1 MSEAATARHHHPH
14 EEQDGDE
21 DEDEDDELSHE
32 CSFRVEVALP
42 VGRGGQP
49 VTDEQVAVLDEDG
62 AVVDVRPRSEVRRLN
77 LRHAATAVLLRH
89 PDGRVYVHRRSPD
102 KDWQPSAHDAA
113 AGGVL
118 RAGEDPDAA
127 AARELAEEL
136 GVTRV
141 RLEKLLTGRYDDD
154 TTRYVAHVY
163 EATYDGPVR
172 FADGEAVWGAWMTL
186 PELGRLLSDPGW
198 PFVPDTRALLDR
210 LAVEGIRDYARLGPT
225 SRPS

>member
-1 MSEAATARHHHPH
+1 MA
-14 EEQDGDE
+14 
-21 DEDEDDELSHE
+21 
-32 CSFRVEVALP
+32 
-42 VGRGGQP
+42 GQP
-49 VTDEQVAVLDEDG
+49 GAEEQVAVLDEDG
-62 AVVDVRPRSEVRRLN
+62 AVVDVRPRSEVRRHN

-89 PDGRVYVHRRSPD
+89 PDGRIHVHRRSPE

-118 RAGEDPDAA
+118 TAGEEPDTAA
-127 AARELAEEL
+127 ERELAEEL
-136 GVTRV
+136 GVVGV

-163 EATYDGPVR
+163 EATYDGPLR
-172 FADGEAVWGAWMTL
+172 FADGEVVWGTWMTL
-186 PELGRLLSDPGW
+186 AELGRLLADPGW

-210 LAVEGIRDYARLGPT
+210 LSRERVRDYADLHPP

>member
-1 MSEAATARHHHPH
+1 MA
-14 EEQDGDE
+14 EEQ
-21 DEDEDDELSHE
+21 
-32 CSFRVEVALP
+32 VE
-42 VGRGGQP
+42 
-49 VTDEQVAVLDEDG
+49 VLDEDG
-62 AVVDVRPRSEVRRLN
+62 VVVEVRPRSEVRRHN

-89 PDGRVYVHRRSPD
+89 PDGRSYVHQRSPA

-118 RAGEDPDAA
+118 QPGEEPDAA

-136 GVTRV
+136 GVAGV
-141 RLEKLLTGRYDDD
+141 PLEKLLTTRYDDD

-172 FADGEAVWGAWMTL
+172 FADGEVVSGAWLTL
-186 PELGRLLSDPGW
+186 GELGRLLRDPGW

-210 LAVEGIRDYARLGPT
+210 LSREGVRDYRAVGVVVCGAPDEGP
-225 SRPS
+225 SA